1 MRLARRKMTAFV
13 QDIRSDTWTSIRKV
27 RRHAGT
33 EDSSV
38 DMARRFAELADVVKN
53 VQQKQSSNFSLM
65 RCQETRRP
73 DRLCRTQGLQRP
85 VVRHAM
91 VEQPTIIGNLVHRI
105 TEETKREPW

>member
-1 MRLARRKMTAFV
+1 MDLD
-13 QDIRSDTWTSIRKV
+13 QESPQ
-27 RRHAGT
+27 AGT

-38 DMARRFAELADVVKN
+38 DMARRFAELADAVKN
-53 VQQKQSSNFSLM
+53 VQQRQSSNFSLM
-65 RCQETRRP
+65 RP